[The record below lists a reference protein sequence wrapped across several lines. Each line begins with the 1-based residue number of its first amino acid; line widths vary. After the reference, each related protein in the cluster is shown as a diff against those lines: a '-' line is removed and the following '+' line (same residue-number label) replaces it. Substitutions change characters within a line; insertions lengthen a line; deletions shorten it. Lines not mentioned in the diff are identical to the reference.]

1 MKRCALFLLFRFA
14 AGLFEGVELDGK
26 ALKEK
31 PEKLAYLDKLLKYTE
46 EVLGEQ
52 IPVRSAH
59 GVSGRP
65 RLAAI
70 VKCAG
75 CYIL

>member
-52 IPVRSAH
+52 IPVRTVFRDAPAL
-59 GVSGRP
+59 P
-65 RLAAI
+65 RSSN
-70 VKCAG
+70 VPVVTFCR
-75 CYIL
+75 